1 MSQEPSG
8 CNICKY
14 IFLKKAPIICTCRIF
29 FVPLQLIGINN
40 AKKYYSSQKTN
51 DLCLKNLN
59 VLSTENTDMRAL
71 LTQLFEQISSSDNT
85 IIIISSSSSSTPRP
99 TSAYYVP
106 FPGENDYVAL
116 LAWLEDQKAKG
127 IDYYA
132 AANMN
137 RSKMCR
143 QLSNILGWT
152 VDQNSLRKAQQR

>member
-1 MSQEPSG
+1 
-8 CNICKY
+8 
-14 IFLKKAPIICTCRIF
+14 
-29 FVPLQLIGINN
+29 
-40 AKKYYSSQKTN
+40 
-51 DLCLKNLN
+51 
-59 VLSTENTDMRAL
+59 MRAF

-85 IIIISSSSSSTPRP
+85 IIIISSSSSSSTPRP

-116 LAWLEDQKAKG
+116 LAWLEEQKNKG